1 MYSGFYNRYTDF
13 MGFLPIEPNGEQFDF
28 ICVTGDA
35 YIDHPSIGMAVISR
49 VIESLGYS
57 VAVLAQPNFKNEAD
71 FKKLGQPKYAFFVNG
86 GNLDSMVAH
95 YTVAKKRRT
104 RDYYT
109 PGGAM
114 GKRPDRAVTVYSNI
128 LKQLYP
134 DTPII
139 IGGIEASLRRFAH
152 YDYWDDEVK
161 PSILV
166 DSKADLISFGMGERQ
181 TKEIAERLARGESIE
196 KLNNIRGT
204 CYLTKE
210 LPKLEYTECASYKKV
225 KENKISY
232 AKACKI
238 QVTEHDYINGKT
250 VVQKQ
255 DDDLYLVVNPP
266 AAPLSREEL
275 DEVFE
280 LPFEKNYH
288 PSYEKFGGVPAI
300 EEVKFSLMHNRGC
313 FGNCNFCS
321 LAFHQGR
328 YVTSRSI
335 DSVVKEAEK
344 LTQMPDFKGY
354 INDVGGPTANFRY
367 GACEKQKK
375 VGMCPEKK
383 CLAPFPCP
391 ALKAD
396 HSEYLTLLRKLREI
410 NGVKKVFIR
419 SGIRFDYLMCD
430 KDETFFNEL
439 VKYHISGQLK
449 VAPEH
454 CSNRVLGYM
463 GKPDFSIY
471 KKFRNRYDELN
482 KKNNKKQFI
491 VPYLMSSHPGSTLKD
506 ALELS
511 LFIRKERLH
520 PEQVQDFYPTPG
532 TISTC
537 MYHTGLDPFTLKEV
551 YVAKD
556 PKDKAMQRALLQYFL
571 PQNRG
576 LVVTALKKM
585 KREDLIGYGKDC
597 LIKPIQN
604 RRR

>member
-181 TKEIAERLARGESIE
+181 TKEIAERLARGESIG

-266 AAPLSREEL
+266 VAPLSREEL

-288 PSYEKFGGVPAI
+288 PSYEKIGGVPAI

-396 HSEYLTLLRKLREI
+396 HSEYLSLLRKLREI
-410 NGVKKVFIR
+410 KGVKKVFIR

-471 KKFRNRYDELN
+471 KKFRKRYDELN

-511 LFIRKERLH
+511 LFIRKEGLH

-576 LVVTALKKM
+576 LVVTALKKL